1 MKSLKTDIKWGVIFY
16 ILSVLWI
23 LLLAALGYTTEKI
36 AQFTT
41 MDSLFFIIAILVYIM
56 AFREKRKKQG
66 NQLTWLQAF
75 ISGTIIG
82 VVVMILAA
90 PTQLLLHKILIPDFF
105 ENSIQNA
112 VDSGNMTLTTA
123 KEYFNLK
130 RYIIQSIIFAPI
142 AGALTG
148 AVIGLFMKR
157 K

>member
-1 MKSLKTDIKWGVIFY
+1 MKSLKTDIKWGVIFS
-16 ILSVLWI
+16 ILVVLWI

-36 AQFTT
+36 AQFHT
-41 MDSLFFIIAILVYIM
+41 MDSLFFIVAILVYIM

-82 VVVMILAA
+82 VVVMIFAV
-90 PTQLLLHKILIPDFF
+90 PTQLLLHKVLLPDFF
-105 ENSIQNA
+105 ENSIQYA
-112 VDSGNMTLTTA
+112 VDSGNMTLTDA

-130 RYIIQSIIFAPI
+130 NYIIQSIIVAPI
-142 AGALTG
+142 AGALSG

>member
-1 MKSLKTDIKWGVIFY
+1 MKSLKTDIKWGVIFS
-16 ILSVLWI
+16 ILAVLWI
-23 LLLAALGYTTEKI
+23 LLLAALGYTSDKI
-36 AQFTT
+36 EQFAT
-41 MDSLFFIIAILVYIM
+41 MDSLFFIIAILVYTM

-82 VVVMILAA
+82 VVVMIFAA

-105 ENSIQNA
+105 ENSIQYA
-112 VDSGNMTLTTA
+112 VDSGNMTPTAA

-130 RYIIQSIIFAPI
+130 SYIIQSIIFAPI